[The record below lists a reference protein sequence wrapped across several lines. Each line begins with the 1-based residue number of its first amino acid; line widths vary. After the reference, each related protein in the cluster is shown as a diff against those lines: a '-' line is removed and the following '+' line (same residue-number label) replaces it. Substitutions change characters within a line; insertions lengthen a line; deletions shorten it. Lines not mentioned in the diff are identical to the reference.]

1 MFSAGATTAQLSIY
15 LSTLPIQHPIEMPTQ
30 RELLTALVQT
40 CSSGTTPQARD
51 IRLRTMTT
59 ILGTLVKL
67 ANNLI
72 VQEIKEK
79 HRSLRTTNKKLR
91 SSLSLDDTDVAP
103 HVQRILLAMGYCAT
117 TPDTVLHYSSKNSLS
132 ATWKVELDRSL
143 GVVRSKSIIAMR
155 EIMHKVGES
164 TSTTT
169 NTTATTTISSSNLR
183 SQSSPPKLKG
193 PHVQIKCN
201 NAIYM
206 IPLSEEDTGK
216 TITGAQLKE
225 KVVVA
230 MGNGA
235 EGKNVVTS
243 SSIKLIKKGKVIA
256 DADELSTSKKHKI
269 KVMIQATEE
278 EKKQTQ
284 RASAHSQQKERN
296 DKANGVG
303 QAVTE
308 PKLSFEQQQDLMKM
322 MSMGM
327 ALPPGKWL
335 YLLVHSCCCGF
346 LCFAS
351 AIVVVYS
358 VHSDSH
364 LSSILYCTIIPAS
377 FPFRRSQGNAD
388 TDVGTSG
395 NGTHHALHY
404 RQRHDEWFTT
414 TTRNHAS
421 NDAQWWDAKYDGDD
435 EWWRQSWRW
444 RW

>member
-1 MFSAGATTAQLSIY
+1 
-15 LSTLPIQHPIEMPTQ
+15 
-30 RELLTALVQT
+30 
-40 CSSGTTPQARD
+40 
-51 IRLRTMTT
+51 MTT

-132 ATWKVELDRSL
+132 PTWKVELDRSL

-169 NTTATTTISSSNLR
+169 NTTATTTISSSSNLR

-230 MGNGA
+230 RETG
-235 EGKNVVTS
+235 
-243 SSIKLIKKGKVIA
+243 
-256 DADELSTSKKHKI
+256 
-269 KVMIQATEE
+269 
-278 EKKQTQ
+278 
-284 RASAHSQQKERN
+284 RKER
-296 DKANGVG
+296 
-303 QAVTE
+303 
-308 PKLSFEQQQDLMKM
+308 
-322 MSMGM
+322 MS
-327 ALPPGKWL
+327 
-335 YLLVHSCCCGF
+335 
-346 LCFAS
+346 
-351 AIVVVYS
+351 
-358 VHSDSH
+358 
-364 LSSILYCTIIPAS
+364 
-377 FPFRRSQGNAD
+377 
-388 TDVGTSG
+388 
-395 NGTHHALHY
+395 
-404 RQRHDEWFTT
+404 
-414 TTRNHAS
+414 
-421 NDAQWWDAKYDGDD
+421 
-435 EWWRQSWRW
+435 
-444 RW
+444 